1 MGLDKDI
8 SEAFDNLHENY
19 NLATVSQ
26 YYKFL
31 NRFPDNVLFENAEL
45 ILSEPSRGTDFMLG
59 VVSRVYP
66 DANELA
72 SHLECATEI
81 AEEYTKAGNDAMVES
96 LENYKDDIIFM
107 CVSKEHTME
116 SLMDDITIASIPNIP
131 DNITAKFIKP
141 ILEAAK
147 YEDEE
152 ASQGVHDF
160 YSPEHLSKAHPGILV
175 GGFPKILMAVRKVL
189 IAKLFELK
197 KKRLQWL
204 NSPRQAGDNFISGD
218 TLYEITRI
226 PKSFCKLI
234 VESGETNAERLN
246 QLIAVLN
253 EEIRLFSEDI
263 TTKISFKNDETGEM
277 ETPCT
282 LGDYIGCLM
291 EAKQMLVV
299 YKENKKDIIN
309 DNVMAMQP
317 QVGFPEEDGIS
328 ESAVT
333 LEQVCSLLDYG
344 YEASYIL
351 EAKNTL
357 NIDEKKIETE
367 IEKKVE
373 KDLKVL
379 VKKIETCKDE
389 ETAMDLLKN
398 AGVLIVVNFITTPI
412 LTLTAVMLLIA
423 ALLKMIKRVATSL
436 EKFVNALRKQI
447 SSAKTET
454 DDQKKRKAK
463 VEKAIAKRNKNVTEV
478 FDTTEEE
485 FYEISDNFKNEDEL
499 PEVLS
504 ESSFVVTESQLVE
517 AELEADRA
525 VIEFAT
531 YDNNSLSDDKL
542 VELFENLLR
551 TSAHLDSIR
560 ESYEV
565 TMEGKLVTKAS
576 MGIQKGV
583 RKIQHKVKND
593 SIQGSRAT
601 AAIGKAA
608 KSVEDQINNTIDK
621 IKAADNSERRE
632 KLIKGGLR
640 VKIKRLIRVGI
651 VTGAAGAIGNWWYAL
666 VALVGQ
672 LLIDKG
678 IDEMT
683 KRELVDDIEDNMKL
697 LDEKI
702 EDAKSDSNKEAKYK
716 LMRQKNALEKERNR
730 LRYNLRDTR
739 TRNTDV
745 VRQQQ

>member
-1 MGLDKDI
+1 MGLNKDI
-8 SEAFDNLHENY
+8 SEAFDKLHENY

-31 NRFPDNVLFENAEL
+31 NRFSDNVLFENAEL
-45 ILSEPSRGTDFMLG
+45 ILSEPSRGTDFMIG

-81 AEEYTKAGNDAMVES
+81 AEEYAKAGNDAMVES

-116 SLMDDITIASIPNIP
+116 SLMDDITIASIPSIP
-131 DNITAKFIKP
+131 DDITAKFIKP

-175 GGFPKILMAVRKVL
+175 GGFPKILMAVRKVM
-189 IAKLFELK
+189 IAKLFEMK
-197 KKRLQWL
+197 KKRLEWL
-204 NSPRQAGDNFISGD
+204 NSPKQDRGHFIPGDM
-218 TLYEITRI
+218 LYEITKI

-263 TTKISFKNDETGEM
+263 ATKISFKNDETGEM
-277 ETPCT
+277 EMPYA
-282 LGDYIGCLM
+282 LGDYIDGLM
-291 EAKQMLVV
+291 QAKQMLVV
-299 YKENKKDIIN
+299 YRENKKDIIN

-317 QVGFPEEDGIS
+317 QVGFPEEDGVI
-328 ESAVT
+328 ESTVT

-389 ETAMDLLKN
+389 ETAMDLLKA
-398 AGVLIVVNFITTPI
+398 AGVLIVVNFITTSV
-412 LTLTAVMLLIA
+412 LTLTSVLLLIA
-423 ALLKMIKRVATSL
+423 ALLKMIKRVATSPA
-436 EKFVNALRKQI
+436 KFVNALRKQI

-463 VEKAIAKRNKNVTEV
+463 VEKAIAKRNKNVTEA
-478 FDTTEEE
+478 FDITEEE
-485 FYEISDNFKNEDEL
+485 FYEVSDNFKNEDEL

-504 ESSFVVTESQLVE
+504 ESSFVITESQLVE
-517 AELEADRA
+517 AELEADKA

-583 RKIQHKVKND
+583 RKVQHKVKNA

-739 TRNTDV
+739 TRNTDI

>member
-1 MGLDKDI
+1 MGLNKDI
-8 SEAFDNLHENY
+8 SEAFDKLHEKY
-19 NLATVSQ
+19 NLATISQ

-31 NRFPDNVLFENAEL
+31 NRFPDNVLFENAEF
-45 ILSEPSRGTDFMLG
+45 ILSEPSNGTNFMLG
-59 VVSRVYP
+59 VASRAYP
-66 DANELA
+66 NANELA

-81 AEEYTKAGNDAMVES
+81 AEEYAKAGNEAMVES

-131 DNITAKFIKP
+131 DEVTAKFIKP

-175 GGFPKILMAVRKVL
+175 GGFPKILMVIRKVM

-197 KKRLQWL
+197 KKNLEWL
-204 NSPRQAGDNFISGD
+204 NSPKQDRDARFNPGDG
-218 TLYEITRI
+218 LYQITTI
-226 PKSFCKLI
+226 PRSFCKLI

-253 EEIRLFSEDI
+253 EELRLFSEDI
-263 TTKISFKNDETGEM
+263 TTKVSFKNDETGEM
-277 ETPCT
+277 DAPYA
-282 LGDYIGCLM
+282 LGDYINGLIQ
-291 EAKQMLVV
+291 AKQMLVL

-309 DNVMAMQP
+309 DNVMTMQP
-317 QVGFPEEDGIS
+317 QVGFPEEDEVS
-328 ESAVT
+328 ESTVT
-333 LEQVCSLLDYG
+333 LEQVCSLLDHG

-357 NIDEKKIETE
+357 NIDEKQI
-367 IEKKVE
+367 E

-389 ETAMDLLKN
+389 ETAMDLLK
-398 AGVLIVVNFITTPI
+398 AAAILIIVNFITTPI
-412 LTLTAVMLLIA
+412 LNLTAVMLLIA

-436 EKFVNALRKQI
+436 GIFVNALREQI

-463 VEKAIAKRNKNVTEV
+463 VEKAIAKRTKTVTEA
-478 FDTTEEE
+478 FDITEEE
-485 FYEISDNFKNEDEL
+485 FYEISDIFKNGNEL

-504 ESSFVVTESQLVE
+504 ESSFSVTESQLVE
-517 AELEADRA
+517 AELEADKA

-531 YDNNSLSDDKL
+531 YDDSSLSDDKL

-551 TSAHLDSIR
+551 TSTHLDSIR
-560 ESYEV
+560 ESYGV
-565 TMEGKLVTKAS
+565 TMEGKLVTRAS

-583 RKIQHKVKND
+583 RKIQHKVKNA

-601 AAIGKAA
+601 AAIGKAT

-730 LRYNLRDTR
+730 IRYNLRDTR
-739 TRNTDV
+739 TRNTDI
-745 VRQQQ
+745 VRQEQ

>member
-1 MGLDKDI
+1 MGLNKDI
-8 SEAFDNLHENY
+8 SEAFDKLHENY
-19 NLATVSQ
+19 NLATISE

-45 ILSEPSRGTDFMLG
+45 ILSEPSNGTNFMLG
-59 VVSRVYP
+59 VVSRAYP

-81 AEEYTKAGNDAMVES
+81 AEEYAKAGNEAMVES

-131 DNITAKFIKP
+131 DEVTAKFIKP

-189 IAKLFELK
+189 IAKLLET
-197 KKRLQWL
+197 KKRKLEWL
-204 NSPRQAGDNFISGD
+204 NQPEQDRMKSCCSEGES
-218 TLYEITRI
+218 LYELTQI
-226 PKSFCKLI
+226 PRSFCKLI

-263 TTKISFKNDETGEM
+263 TIKVSIKNEKTGSV
-277 ETPCT
+277 ETPYT
-282 LGDYIGCLM
+282 LTDYINSLVQ
-291 EAKQMLVV
+291 AKQCLVM

-317 QVGFPEEDGIS
+317 QVGFPEEDGVS
-328 ESAVT
+328 ESAL
-333 LEQVCSLLDYG
+333 LEQFCTLLMEYDYD
-344 YEASYIL
+344 ASYIL
-351 EAKNTL
+351 EAK
-357 NIDEKKIETE
+357 IQVD
-367 IEKKVE
+367 KKVIHLDDYEVFIKDVE
-373 KDLKVL
+373 KCNNS
-379 VKKIETCKDE
+379 T
-389 ETAMDLLKN
+389 TAME
-398 AGVLIVVNFITTPI
+398 LIKGSVALIITGFIVGGL
-412 LTLTAVMLLIA
+412 LTLGAVLLLIA
-423 ALLKMIKRVATSL
+423 ALVKMIKRVLTAPFDL
-436 EKFVNALRKQI
+436 FKFLKEKI
-447 SSAKTET
+447 SAVKTKN
-454 DDQKKRKAK
+454 DDQKKRKK
-463 VEKAIAKRNKNVTEV
+463 QVLSAISKKQKTVKESFIA
-478 FDTTEEE
+478 EEE
-485 FYEISDNFKNEDEL
+485 FYEVSDNFENEDKL
-499 PEVLS
+499 PKVLS
-504 ESSFVVTESQLVE
+504 ESTSIVTESQLVE
-517 AELEADRA
+517 AELEADNA
-525 VIEFAT
+525 VLEFAT
-531 YDNNSLSDDKL
+531 YDDNALSDEKL

-551 TSAHLDSIR
+551 TSIYLDSLR
-560 ESYEV
+560 ESYEAA
-565 TMEGKLVTKAS
+565 TEGNLVTKAS
-576 MGIQKGV
+576 MGVQKGV
-583 RKIQHKVKND
+583 RKIQHKVKNAA
-593 SIQGSRAT
+593 IQGNRAT

-608 KSVEDQINNTIDK
+608 KSVEDQVNNTIDK

-683 KRELVDDIEDNMKL
+683 KRELVDDVEDNLKL

-716 LMRQKNALEKERNR
+716 LMRQRNALEKERNR

-739 TRNTDV
+739 TRNTDI

>member
-1 MGLDKDI
+1 MGLNKDI
-8 SEAFDNLHENY
+8 SEAFDKLHENY
-19 NLATVSQ
+19 NLATISQ

-31 NRFPDNVLFENAEL
+31 NRFPDNVLFENAEF
-45 ILSEPSRGTDFMLG
+45 ILSEPSNGTNFMLG
-59 VVSRVYP
+59 VASRAYP
-66 DANELA
+66 NANELA
-72 SHLECATEI
+72 SHLDCATKI
-81 AEEYTKAGNDAMVES
+81 AEEYAKAGNEAMVES

-131 DNITAKFIKP
+131 DEVTAKFIKP

-175 GGFPKILMAVRKVL
+175 GGFPKILMVIRKVM

-197 KKRLQWL
+197 KKNLEWL
-204 NSPRQAGDNFISGD
+204 NSPKQDRDARFNPGDG
-218 TLYEITRI
+218 LYQITTI
-226 PKSFCKLI
+226 PRSFCKLI
-234 VESGETNAERLN
+234 VESGETNVERLN

-253 EEIRLFSEDI
+253 EELRLFSEDI
-263 TTKISFKNDETGEM
+263 TTKVSFKNDETGEM
-277 ETPCT
+277 DAPYA
-282 LGDYIGCLM
+282 LGDYINGLIQ
-291 EAKQMLVV
+291 AKQILVL

-309 DNVMAMQP
+309 DNVMSMQP
-317 QVGFPEEDGIS
+317 QVGFPEEDEVS
-328 ESAVT
+328 ES
-333 LEQVCSLLDYG
+333 
-344 YEASYIL
+344 
-351 EAKNTL
+351 
-357 NIDEKKIETE
+357 
-367 IEKKVE
+367 
-373 KDLKVL
+373 
-379 VKKIETCKDE
+379 
-389 ETAMDLLKN
+389 
-398 AGVLIVVNFITTPI
+398 
-412 LTLTAVMLLIA
+412 
-423 ALLKMIKRVATSL
+423 
-436 EKFVNALRKQI
+436 
-447 SSAKTET
+447 
-454 DDQKKRKAK
+454 
-463 VEKAIAKRNKNVTEV
+463 
-478 FDTTEEE
+478 TEEE
-485 FYEISDNFKNEDEL
+485 FYEISDIFKNGNEL

-504 ESSFVVTESQLVE
+504 ESSFSVTESQLVE
-517 AELEADRA
+517 AELEADKA

-531 YDNNSLSDDKL
+531 YDDSSLSDDKL

-551 TSAHLDSIR
+551 TSTHLDSIR
-560 ESYEV
+560 ESYGV
-565 TMEGKLVTKAS
+565 TMEGKLVTRAS

-583 RKIQHKVKND
+583 RKIQHKVKNA

-601 AAIGKAA
+601 AAIGKAT

-730 LRYNLRDTR
+730 IRYNLRDTR
-739 TRNTDV
+739 TRNTDI
-745 VRQQQ
+745 VRQEQ

>member
-1 MGLDKDI
+1 
-8 SEAFDNLHENY
+8 
-19 NLATVSQ
+19 
-26 YYKFL
+26 
-31 NRFPDNVLFENAEL
+31 
-45 ILSEPSRGTDFMLG
+45 
-59 VVSRVYP
+59 
-66 DANELA
+66 
-72 SHLECATEI
+72 
-81 AEEYTKAGNDAMVES
+81 
-96 LENYKDDIIFM
+96 
-107 CVSKEHTME
+107 
-116 SLMDDITIASIPNIP
+116 
-131 DNITAKFIKP
+131 
-141 ILEAAK
+141 
-147 YEDEE
+147 
-152 ASQGVHDF
+152 
-160 YSPEHLSKAHPGILV
+160 
-175 GGFPKILMAVRKVL
+175 
-189 IAKLFELK
+189 
-197 KKRLQWL
+197 
-204 NSPRQAGDNFISGD
+204 
-218 TLYEITRI
+218 
-226 PKSFCKLI
+226 
-234 VESGETNAERLN
+234 
-246 QLIAVLN
+246 
-253 EEIRLFSEDI
+253 
-263 TTKISFKNDETGEM
+263 
-277 ETPCT
+277 
-282 LGDYIGCLM
+282 
-291 EAKQMLVV
+291 
-299 YKENKKDIIN
+299 
-309 DNVMAMQP
+309 
-317 QVGFPEEDGIS
+317 
-328 ESAVT
+328 
-333 LEQVCSLLDYG
+333 
-344 YEASYIL
+344 
-351 EAKNTL
+351 
-357 NIDEKKIETE
+357 
-367 IEKKVE
+367 
-373 KDLKVL
+373 
-379 VKKIETCKDE
+379 
-389 ETAMDLLKN
+389 
-398 AGVLIVVNFITTPI
+398 
-412 LTLTAVMLLIA
+412 
-423 ALLKMIKRVATSL
+423 MIKRVATSPP
-436 EKFVNALRKQI
+436 KFVNALRKQI

-463 VEKAIAKRNKNVTEV
+463 VEKAIAKRNKNVTEA
-478 FDTTEEE
+478 FDITEEE
-485 FYEISDNFKNEDEL
+485 FYEVSDNFKNEDEL

-504 ESSFVVTESQLVE
+504 ESSFVITESQLVE
-517 AELEADRA
+517 AELEADKA

-583 RKIQHKVKND
+583 RKVQHKVKNA

-651 VTGAAGAIGNWWYAL
+651 ITGAAGAIGNWWYAL

-739 TRNTDV
+739 TRNTDI

>member
-1 MGLDKDI
+1 MGLNKDI

-19 NLATVSQ
+19 NLATISQ

-31 NRFPDNVLFENAEL
+31 NRFPDNVLFENAEF
-45 ILSEPSRGTDFMLG
+45 ILSEPSNGTNFMLG
-59 VVSRVYP
+59 VASRAYP
-66 DANELA
+66 NANELA

-81 AEEYTKAGNDAMVES
+81 AEEYAKAGNEAMVES
-96 LENYKDDIIFM
+96 LENYKNDIIFM

-116 SLMDDITIASIPNIP
+116 SLMDDITIASIPIIP
-131 DNITAKFIKP
+131 DEVTAKFIKP

-189 IAKLFELK
+189 IAKLIET
-197 KKRLQWL
+197 KKRRLEWMNQPEQDRMKTCC
-204 NSPRQAGDNFISGD
+204 SEGDS
-218 TLYEITRI
+218 LYELTQI
-226 PKSFCKLI
+226 PRSFCKLI

-263 TTKISFKNDETGEM
+263 TIKVSIKNEKTGSV
-277 ETPCT
+277 ETPYT
-282 LGDYIGCLM
+282 LTDYINSLVQ
-291 EAKQMLVV
+291 AKQCLVM

-309 DNVMAMQP
+309 DNVMTMQP
-317 QVGFPEEDGIS
+317 QVGFPEEDGVS
-328 ESAVT
+328 EST
-333 LEQVCSLLDYG
+333 LLEQVCALLDYG
-344 YEASYIL
+344 YDVSYIL
-351 EAKNTL
+351 EAKTMK
-357 NIDEKKIETE
+357 DVDMKQSE
-367 IEKKVE
+367 IEKKAE
-373 KDLKVL
+373 KELKKL
-379 VKKIETCKDE
+379 VVKIENCKDE
-389 ETAMDLLKN
+389 TSAMDLVKA
-398 AGVLIVVNFITTPI
+398 AGILIITNFVVSAI
-412 LTLTAVMLLIA
+412 LTITAVMLLIG
-423 ALLKMIKRVATSL
+423 ALFKMLKRVTTSP
-436 EKFVNALRKQI
+436 KRFVNALRDQI
-447 SSAKTET
+447 SSTKTET
-454 DDQKKRKAK
+454 DDQKKRKAQ
-463 VEKAIAKRNKNVTEV
+463 VEKAIAKRNKSVTEA
-478 FDTTEEE
+478 FAITEEE
-485 FYEISDNFKNEDEL
+485 FYEVSDNFKNEDEL

-504 ESSFVVTESQLVE
+504 ESSFIVTESQLVE
-517 AELEADRA
+517 AELEADKA
-525 VIEFAT
+525 VIEFAA
-531 YDNNSLSDDKL
+531 YDDNALSDEKL
-542 VELFENLLR
+542 VALFENLLR
-551 TSAHLDSIR
+551 ASTYLDSLR

-565 TMEGKLVTKAS
+565 TTEGNLVTKAS
-576 MGIQKGV
+576 MGVQKGV
-583 RKIQHKVKND
+583 RKIQHKVKNVA
-593 SIQGSRAT
+593 IQGNRAT

-608 KSVEDQINNTIDK
+608 KSVEDQVNNTIDK

-651 VTGAAGAIGNWWYAL
+651 VTGVAGAIGNWWYAL

-683 KRELVDDIEDNMKL
+683 KRELVDDVEDNLKL

-716 LMRQKNALEKERNR
+716 LMRQRNALEKERNR

-739 TRNTDV
+739 TRNTDI
-745 VRQQQ
+745 VRQEQ

>member
-1 MGLDKDI
+1 MGLNKDI
-8 SEAFDNLHENY
+8 SEAFDKLHENY
-19 NLATVSQ
+19 NLATISE

-45 ILSEPSRGTDFMLG
+45 ILSEPSNGTNFMLG
-59 VVSRVYP
+59 VVSRAYP

-81 AEEYTKAGNDAMVES
+81 AEEYAKAGNEAMVES

-131 DNITAKFIKP
+131 DEVTAKFIKP

-152 ASQGVHDF
+152 AGQGVHDF

-189 IAKLFELK
+189 IAKLLET
-197 KKRLQWL
+197 KKRKLEWL
-204 NSPRQAGDNFISGD
+204 NQPEQDRMKSCCSEGES
-218 TLYEITRI
+218 LYELTQI
-226 PKSFCKLI
+226 PRSFCKLI

-263 TTKISFKNDETGEM
+263 TIKVSIKNEKTGSV
-277 ETPCT
+277 ETPYT
-282 LGDYIGCLM
+282 LTDYINSLVQ
-291 EAKQMLVV
+291 AKQCLVM

-317 QVGFPEEDGIS
+317 QVGFPEEDGVS
-328 ESAVT
+328 ESAL
-333 LEQVCSLLDYG
+333 LEQFCTLLMEYDYD
-344 YEASYIL
+344 ASYIL
-351 EAKNTL
+351 EAK
-357 NIDEKKIETE
+357 IQVD
-367 IEKKVE
+367 KKVIHLDDYEVFIKDVE
-373 KDLKVL
+373 KCNNS
-379 VKKIETCKDE
+379 T
-389 ETAMDLLKN
+389 TAME
-398 AGVLIVVNFITTPI
+398 LIKGSVALIITGFIVGGL
-412 LTLTAVMLLIA
+412 LTLGAVLLLIA
-423 ALLKMIKRVATSL
+423 ALVKMIKRVLTAPFDL
-436 EKFVNALRKQI
+436 FKFLKEKI
-447 SSAKTET
+447 SAVKTKN
-454 DDQKKRKAK
+454 DDQKKRKK
-463 VEKAIAKRNKNVTEV
+463 QVLSAISKKQKTVKESFIA
-478 FDTTEEE
+478 EEE
-485 FYEISDNFKNEDEL
+485 FYEVSDNFENEDKL
-499 PEVLS
+499 PKVLS
-504 ESSFVVTESQLVE
+504 ESTSIVTESQLVE
-517 AELEADRA
+517 AELEADNA
-525 VIEFAT
+525 VLEFAT
-531 YDNNSLSDDKL
+531 YDDNALSDEKL

-551 TSAHLDSIR
+551 TSIYLDSLR
-560 ESYEV
+560 ESYEAA
-565 TMEGKLVTKAS
+565 TEGNLVTKAS
-576 MGIQKGV
+576 MGVQKGV
-583 RKIQHKVKND
+583 RKIQHKVKNAA
-593 SIQGSRAT
+593 IQGNRAT

-608 KSVEDQINNTIDK
+608 KSVEDQVNNTIDK
-621 IKAADNSERRE
+621 IKATDNSERRE

-683 KRELVDDIEDNMKL
+683 KRELVDDVEDNLKL

-716 LMRQKNALEKERNR
+716 LMRQRNALEKERNR

-739 TRNTDV
+739 TRNTDI

>member
-1 MGLDKDI
+1 MGLNKDI
-8 SEAFDNLHENY
+8 SEAFDKLHENY
-19 NLATVSQ
+19 NLATISQ

-31 NRFPDNVLFENAEL
+31 NRFPDNVLFENAEF
-45 ILSEPSRGTDFMLG
+45 ILSEPSNGTNFMLG
-59 VVSRVYP
+59 VASRAYP
-66 DANELA
+66 NANELA
-72 SHLECATEI
+72 SHLECATKI
-81 AEEYTKAGNDAMVES
+81 AEEYAKAGNEAMVES

-116 SLMDDITIASIPNIP
+116 SLMDDITIATIPNIP
-131 DNITAKFIKP
+131 DEVTAKFIKP

-175 GGFPKILMAVRKVL
+175 GGFPKILMAIRKVM

-197 KKRLQWL
+197 KKNLEWL
-204 NSPRQAGDNFISGD
+204 NSPKQDRDARFNPGDG
-218 TLYEITRI
+218 LYQITTI
-226 PKSFCKLI
+226 PRSFCKLI

-253 EEIRLFSEDI
+253 EELRLFSEDI
-263 TTKISFKNDETGEM
+263 TTKVSFKNDETGEM
-277 ETPCT
+277 DAPYA
-282 LGDYIGCLM
+282 LGDYINGLIQ
-291 EAKQMLVV
+291 AKQMLVL

-309 DNVMAMQP
+309 DNVMTMQP
-317 QVGFPEEDGIS
+317 QIGFPEEDEVS
-328 ESAVT
+328 ESTVT

-357 NIDEKKIETE
+357 NIDEKKIE
-367 IEKKVE
+367 KV
-373 KDLKVL
+373 LKVL

-389 ETAMDLLKN
+389 ETAMDLLK
-398 AGVLIVVNFITTPI
+398 AAAILIIVNFIITPI
-412 LTLTAVMLLIA
+412 LNLTAVMLLIA
-423 ALLKMIKRVATSL
+423 ALLKMIKRVATSPGI
-436 EKFVNALRKQI
+436 FVNALREQI
-447 SSAKTET
+447 SSAKTGT
-454 DDQKKRKAK
+454 DDEKKRKAK
-463 VEKAIAKRNKNVTEV
+463 VEKAIAKRTKTVTEA
-478 FDTTEEE
+478 FDITEEE
-485 FYEISDNFKNEDEL
+485 FYEISDIFKNGNEL

-504 ESSFVVTESQLVE
+504 ESSFSVTESQLVE
-517 AELEADRA
+517 AELEADKA

-531 YDNNSLSDDKL
+531 YDDSSLSDDKL

-551 TSAHLDSIR
+551 TSTHLDSIR
-560 ESYEV
+560 ESYGV
-565 TMEGKLVTKAS
+565 TMEGKLVTRAS

-583 RKIQHKVKND
+583 RKIQHKVKNA

-601 AAIGKAA
+601 AAIGKAT

-730 LRYNLRDTR
+730 IRYNLRDTR
-739 TRNTDV
+739 TRNTDI
-745 VRQQQ
+745 VRQEQ